1 MALVV
6 PSILSADFA
15 RLGEQVEAAQAGG
28 ADRLQIDVMDGRF
41 VPNITVGPLVVEA
54 VRRHTTLPLE
64 AHLMIV
70 EPERYLDDF
79 ARAGADLI
87 IVHQEVSP
95 HLHRTVQAIHHLGKR
110 AGVAINPATPLAMLQ
125 EILNDIDL
133 VLCMTVNP
141 GFGGQDFIP
150 SMLPKIER
158 LRAMIQQH
166 SARCDLEVDGGIHA
180 GDSATGRSC
189 RRQRAGSRLSRL
201 RRPGGR
207 WDGHRETARGDWRF
221 MMPPAPSRLLE
232 GRGAVYNG
240 VNISRCL
247 GNRTHRPTT

>member
-15 RLGEQVEAAQAGG
+15 RLGEQVAAAQAGG

-54 VRRHTTLPLE
+54 VRRHTSLPLE

-70 EPERYLDDF
+70 EPERYVAAF

-87 IVHQEVSP
+87 IVHQEASP
-95 HLHRTVQAIHHLGKR
+95 HLHRTVQQIKELGKR
-110 AGVAINPATPLAMLQ
+110 AGVAINPATPLAVLQ
-125 EILNDIDL
+125 EILNEVDL

-141 GFGGQDFIP
+141 GFGGQEFIA

-158 LRAMIQQH
+158 LRVMIQQH
-166 SARCDLEVDGGIHA
+166 GATCDLEVDGGIHA
-180 GDSATGRSC
+180 ATAP
-189 RRQRAGSRLSRL
+189 QVVRAGANVLVAGSAVYGD
-201 RRPGGR
+201 PGGVAAGIATLR
-207 WDGHRETARGDWRF
+207 A
-221 MMPPAPSRLLE
+221 AL
-232 GRGAVYNG
+232 NG
-240 VNISRCL
+240 
-247 GNRTHRPTT
+247 